1 MIRGSRLSGKPS
13 TSLDNKLAQ
22 ARSAFAQKLFRK
34 ARAVVTGVPK
44 LLPSA
49 NDHHTGCKARKPLP
63 EDNSTTL
70 PRRQLGRYL
79 REAREAVNMN
89 LEDVA
94 PILQVSVS
102 TLSRAE
108 RGLTGIRVP
117 DVEALCRIYGIDD
130 PGVVAGLVGLAKQAA
145 VKNWWHEFDD
155 VVFRGF
161 NLYVGLEASAKQ
173 LTFYQPDVLPG
184 LFQTP
189 DYARALERAY
199 LPDETE
205 EMRDRRIQ
213 FKSKR
218 QALITRKTKP
228 ANVELVVHESVLRTI
243 VGGSKVMRAQLN
255 HLANMPANVTVSVLP
270 FTAGF
275 PTGIST
281 GPFIILEFGRDS
293 RGREASPTVVYIES
307 FGGDVYL
314 ERAKDVSRYR
324 QAYDV
329 IRQSSL
335 DVAASKSLIRQIA
348 AREYSV

>member
-1 MIRGSRLSGKPS
+1 M
-13 TSLDNKLAQ
+13 
-22 ARSAFAQKLFRK
+22 
-34 ARAVVTGVPK
+34 
-44 LLPSA
+44 
-49 NDHHTGCKARKPLP
+49 P

-94 PILQVSVS
+94 PILQVSIS
-102 TLSRAE
+102 TLSRVE
-108 RGLTGIRVP
+108 RGLTGMRAP
-117 DVEALCRIYGIDD
+117 DVEALCRVYGIDD
-130 PGVVAGLVGLAKQAA
+130 PGVVAALVGLAKQSA
-145 VKNWWHEFDD
+145 VKNWWQEFDD

-161 NLYVGLEASAKQ
+161 NLYVGLESSAKQ
-173 LTFYQPDVLPG
+173 LTVYRPDLVSG

-205 EMRDRRIQ
+205 EMRDRRIR
-213 FKSKR
+213 FKKRR

-228 ANVELVVHESVLRTI
+228 ASVELVVHESVLRTV
-243 VGGSKVMRAQLN
+243 VGGAKVMREQLN
-255 HLANMPANVTVSVLP
+255 HLANMPINVTVSVLP
-270 FTAGF
+270 FTSGF

-281 GPFIILEFGRDS
+281 GPFTILEFGRDA
-293 RGREASPTVVYIES
+293 RGRESSPTVVYIES
-307 FGGDVYL
+307 FGGDMYL
-314 ERAKDVSRYR
+314 ERKKDVSRYR

-348 AREYSV
+348 AREYSA

>member
-1 MIRGSRLSGKPS
+1 MPM
-13 TSLDNKLAQ
+13 
-22 ARSAFAQKLFRK
+22 
-34 ARAVVTGVPK
+34 
-44 LLPSA
+44 
-49 NDHHTGCKARKPLP
+49 
-63 EDNSTTL
+63 DNSTTL

-130 PGVVAGLVGLAKQAA
+130 PGVVAGLVSLAKQAA
-145 VKNWWHEFDD
+145 VKNWWQEFDD
-155 VVFRGF
+155 VMFRGF
-161 NLYVGLEASAKQ
+161 NLYVGLESSAKH
-173 LTFYQPDVLPG
+173 LTIYQPNVLPG
-184 LFQTP
+184 LFQIP
-189 DYARALERAY
+189 DYARVIERVY
-199 LPDETE
+199 MPDETE
-205 EMRDRRIQ
+205 EARDRRIQ
-213 FKSKR
+213 FKTKR
-218 QALITRKTKP
+218 QALITRRTKP
-228 ANVELVVHESVLRTI
+228 VSVDFVVHESVLRTV
-243 VGGSKVMRAQLN
+243 VGNSKVMRAQLN

-275 PTGIST
+275 PAGIPT
-281 GPFIILEFGRDS
+281 GPFIILEFGRDG

-307 FGGDVYL
+307 FAGDMYL
-314 ERAKDVSRYR
+314 ERANDVSRYR

-348 AREYSV
+348 AREYNA

>member
-1 MIRGSRLSGKPS
+1 
-13 TSLDNKLAQ
+13 
-22 ARSAFAQKLFRK
+22 
-34 ARAVVTGVPK
+34 
-44 LLPSA
+44 
-49 NDHHTGCKARKPLP
+49 
-63 EDNSTTL
+63 
-70 PRRQLGRYL
+70 
-79 REAREAVNMN
+79 MN

-228 ANVELVVHESVLRTI
+228 ANVELVAHESVLRTI